1 MKIQRLSIS
10 VLLLCYLTLT
20 ACKISHPILARE
32 PIDQSNTDDLAV
44 QSSLLAHTTRG
55 CWQSMTHSVPNNGRQ
70 PSTFILAAGANVGQ
84 LIFSDQDARQ
94 FAQAMQNRFKVP
106 TQQVCLL
113 ESVYRVEF
121 EQALRDL
128 KRRVKPNDRVI
139 IFFSGA
145 GAYVRD
151 DNGDEA
157 DQVDEVLIT
166 LDVQDSKHP
175 DRQDVV
181 TDDNLVRLINQLPT
195 ERVMT
200 FIDAGYEGSRHPE
213 NQERSNQARHK
224 FYAKGEIGTFSL
236 PLAGRQSDRMESA
249 GGLEH
254 IKGQVFAAALESQ
267 KAYEMKQGG
276 LFTHSFL
283 KVLTRYPDASLTQVF
298 EYTQAEMRK
307 IIP

>member
-1 MKIQRLSIS
+1 MMTIQRLIIS

-55 CWQSMTHSVPNNGRQ
+55 CWQSMTHSVPNNDRQ

-94 FAQAMQNRFKVP
+94 FAQAMQNHFKVP
-106 TQQVCLL
+106 GQQVCLL
-113 ESVYRVEF
+113 QGVYRVEF

-151 DNGDEA
+151 DNGDEP

-236 PLAGRQSDRMESA
+236 PRDRMERA
-249 GGLEH
+249 GGLEQ
-254 IKGQVFAAALESQ
+254 IKGDVFSAARESQ
-267 KAYEMKQGG
+267 NAYEMKQGG
-276 LFTHSFL
+276 VFTHSFL
-283 KVLTRYPDASLTQVF
+283 KILTRYPDASLTQVF

-307 IIP
+307 IRP